1 MEELYNKI
9 DNLKQ
14 VLNNDECI
22 KKTKELNEEVFQDKE
37 LISLIEK
44 YNYNKDERIK
54 TEIINNELYRKYK
67 HQETELNLLIW
78 EINSRLKEIQQKDKC
93 GL

>member
-9 DNLKQ
+9 DNLKNA
-14 VLNNDECI
+14 LDNDECI
-22 KKTKELNEEVFQDKE
+22 KNLKKLNKEVFQDEK

-44 YNYNKDERIK
+44 YNYNKDERIQ

-67 HQETELNLLIW
+67 QQETELNLLIW
-78 EINSRLKEIQQKDKC
+78 EINSRLKEIHKKDKC